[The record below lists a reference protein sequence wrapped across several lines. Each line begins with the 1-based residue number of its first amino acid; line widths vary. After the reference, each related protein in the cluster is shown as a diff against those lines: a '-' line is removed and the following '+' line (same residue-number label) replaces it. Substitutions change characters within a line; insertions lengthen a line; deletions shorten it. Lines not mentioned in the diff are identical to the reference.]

1 MKRINMLLLRN
12 LPLLLCLSIASGFR
26 PNHESGGIDPSDF
39 TDTDITEMGV
49 LRAVAWYM
57 ERNPLPGKPPM
68 TPGQLENMKPL
79 TATGLFK
86 AYFQAD
92 VSPNRFE
99 KALQEITSG
108 NNLVEVLHMEDS
120 SYFFYCE
127 EITKSI
133 NQLRILRDSVLS
145 GLKGHVN
152 SSALESARLS
162 AGKALHVLQKFYSN
176 TNWAEM
182 GNSKPYEYLLN
193 TTSRA
198 FPAAPAS
205 KTTCGN
211 CVKESGGWYSCD
223 ENLLVKDMLTSGY
236 KLSATCRTKPRGK
249 CGHGGRNDVTQN
261 FPPTGGINKET
272 SDRQLSPH
280 YQLHKQA
287 AELAIQATRDFFV
300 GEGFGL
306 LSQIGH
312 DTFKKFFNMEGYS
325 LTFAI
330 DTTGSMSNDIQQVKT
345 TCIEILRE
353 YSGSPDAPFN
363 YILVPFNDPGVGPVM
378 KTNNVDEFEY
388 YISRLHVTGGGDC
401 PEMSLTGLKLAL
413 QESLPRSKIFTF
425 TDAGAKDE
433 WLKDEVKVLI
443 DSTGSEVNYALTGY
457 CSSRKRRSVARE
469 ETEASARSYD
479 NLYEELA
486 AYSGGYYV
494 MTSKSQL
501 HQILGI
507 MKLSLNAAPV
517 KVAYSHMDG
526 TRFSFPVDETLT
538 EITVSVKSR
547 VSSGFSMTVLQP
559 SGATS
564 ASTVVIDTAN
574 HKVVEVSPI
583 HERGSWTVTVSP
595 SGSYEV
601 EIGGK
606 SLMDFSYQIM
616 QRQKEYVLPV
626 QGRPVKG
633 ANYTFSMKVMGD
645 AKGAEVHRLAYV
657 SGQGIP
663 IGSVT
668 LNQTSDAFGN
678 ILAVA
683 PISLHAP
690 TTLLIVEGLSPGGL
704 PFSRVSAE
712 PITTESVQILPLPG
726 QNGTLS
732 PGETLELSV
741 MVVNDGPSAPF
752 SFKVSDDLGL
762 MRSFRPTSSFLNK
775 GENITLT
782 ATFIASGEDSSF
794 ASSIAT
800 FSAKSSTAQ
809 NYLKLPITVIPE
821 TALETDETPPVYKLL
836 DFYMPCV
843 GKLQQKPICSGH
855 SWRMRFSAKDAQ
867 SAVTVRVNANPT
879 GLTCSPR
886 GTDGDKDLI
895 CHYVSDCCSP
905 YAEVLMS
912 DENGNTETLTI
923 DYRRPRPSAA

>member
-1 MKRINMLLLRN
+1 MKRIDMLLLKN
-12 LPLLLCLSIASGFR
+12 LPLLFCLSIASGFR

-92 VSPNRFE
+92 VSPNRFV
-99 KALQEITSG
+99 KALQEIISG

-120 SYFFYCE
+120 SFFFYCE

-236 KLSATCRTKPRGK
+236 KLSTTCRTKPR
-249 CGHGGRNDVTQN
+249 
-261 FPPTGGINKET
+261 
-272 SDRQLSPH
+272 
-280 YQLHKQA
+280 
-287 AELAIQATRDFFV
+287 
-300 GEGFGL
+300 
-306 LSQIGH
+306 
-312 DTFKKFFNMEGYS
+312 
-325 LTFAI
+325 
-330 DTTGSMSNDIQQVKT
+330 
-345 TCIEILRE
+345 
-353 YSGSPDAPFN
+353 DA
-363 YILVPFNDPGVGPVM
+363 
-378 KTNNVDEFEY
+378 
-388 YISRLHVTGGGDC
+388 
-401 PEMSLTGLKLAL
+401 
-413 QESLPRSKIFTF
+413 
-425 TDAGAKDE
+425 

-457 CSSRKRRSVARE
+457 CSSRKRRSVAGE
-469 ETEASARSYD
+469 ETEASATSYA
-479 NLYEELA
+479 NPYEELA

-501 HQILGI
+501 SQILGI
-507 MKLSLNAAPV
+507 MKLSLNAAPA
-517 KVAYSHMDG
+517 KVAHSRMDG
-526 TRFSFPVDETLT
+526 ARFSFPVDETLT
-538 EITVSVKSR
+538 EISVSVKSLT
-547 VSSGFSMTVLQP
+547 SSGFSMTVLRP

-564 ASTVVIDTAN
+564 ASTVVINTAN

-583 HERGSWTVTVSP
+583 HERGSWTVVVSP

-616 QRQKEYVLPV
+616 QKQKEYVLPV

-657 SGQGIP
+657 SGQGNP
-663 IGSVT
+663 IGSVA

-683 PISLHAP
+683 PIILNAP
-690 TTLLIVEGLSPGGL
+690 TTLLIVEGLSPSGL

-741 MVVNDGPSAPF
+741 VVVNDGPAASF
-752 SFKVSDDLGL
+752 SFKVLDDLGL
-762 MRSFRPTSSFLNK
+762 MKSFRPTSSFLNG

-782 ATFIASGEDSSF
+782 ATFMASGEDSSF

-800 FSAKSSTAQ
+800 FTAKSATAQ
-809 NYLKLPITVIPE
+809 NYLKLPVTVIPE
-821 TALETDETPPVYKLL
+821 TALETDETPPVSKLL

-843 GKLQQKPICSGH
+843 GKLQQKPVCSGH
-855 SWRMRFSAKDAQ
+855 SWRMRFSAKDAE
-867 SAVTVRVNANPT
+867 SAVTVRVNANPA

-895 CHYVSDCCSP
+895 CHYLSDCCSP